1 MELVGNITSVAVVLV
16 IKSCLPLCNP
26 QGLRPARLL
35 SPLSPLSSHFLSS
48 AGDIQDPGIEH
59 AFPASANRLFTTEPP
74 GKTM

>member
-1 MELVGNITSVAVVLV
+1 MGNITSVAVVLV
-16 IKSCLPLCNP
+16 IKSCLPCNP

-35 SPLSPLSSHFLSS
+35 SLSPLSSHFLSS

-74 GKTM
+74 GRINVINV